1 MTQHLE
7 SLSSEFI
14 SISMKGN
21 MHFIESLING
31 ISVGDTIDV
40 RGPGGLLVYEGKGT
54 FELKEDKKAAPKQVK
69 VENVDQGTSLVEYF
83 LLKEHLPRQN
93 K

>member
-1 MTQHLE
+1 MELLN
-7 SLSSEFI
+7 LSRNFT
-14 SISMKGN
+14 N
-21 MHFIESLING
+21 H

-40 RGPGGLLVYEGKGT
+40 RGPGGLLMYEGKGA

-69 VENVDQGTSLVEYF
+69 VENVTEV
-83 LLKEHLPRQN
+83 LLKKHCARQS

>member
-1 MTQHLE
+1 MLN
-7 SLSSEFI
+7 LSS
-14 SISMKGN
+14 KLTN
-21 MHFIESLING
+21 L

-40 RGPGGLLVYEGKGT
+40 RGPGGLLMYEGKGV

-69 VENVDQGTSLVEYF
+69 VENVTEVLFKE
-83 LLKEHLPRQN
+83 LLARQS